1 MHTPYFFFHPLL
13 TANRKWAGFEC
24 LAQPDHTVASDFVR
38 CLSDPAVAQLAE
50 QHPLILPVTTEWLAD
65 PEGDA
70 LFRQIKP
77 ARAVFAFPE
86 SSLDSDTALQ
96 TAREI
101 RQRGGHCAL
110 RMESAA
116 CIKRVSRASFDHLQ
130 FAAGF
135 ARLQLSP
142 ADLSHTRDAGFRR
155 IVSGVDSTE
164 TFEWLSIRAVE
175 FADGQFLTLPDRTA
189 RAQPDTKRL
198 TLLKLLSLLGEDVD
212 TRKIETLIRED
223 AQLSHK
229 LMRLVNSV
237 AIGARTK
244 VSSFHQA
251 IALLGQRQLLRWVQ
265 LLIYANRSTDE
276 PNPLMQLSA
285 ARGRQMELLSAQ
297 LESPA
302 EISEFADTA
311 FIVGLFSLL
320 DIALKMP
327 MREILDALPLSST
340 ISEALGERKG
350 VLGEL
355 LTAVIAG
362 ESGNVGL
369 AQTTLMRLAID
380 PASHTT
386 AQAVA
391 YDWAANIQV

>member
-1 MHTPYFFFHPLL
+1 MHTPYYFFHPLL
-13 TANRKWAGFEC
+13 SANRKWAGFEC
-24 LAQPDHTVASDFVR
+24 LVQPEHIVASDFLR

-50 QHPLILPVTTEWLAD
+50 HHPLILPVTAEWLAD
-65 PEGDA
+65 PDGDA
-70 LFRQIKP
+70 LFRQIKV
-77 ARAVFAFPE
+77 AHAVLVFPE
-86 SSLDSDTALQ
+86 SSLDSDTAMQ

-101 RQRGGHCAL
+101 RQRGGHCGL

-116 CIKRVSRASFDHLQ
+116 CIKRVPLASFDHLQ
-130 FAAGF
+130 FTADF

-142 ADLSHTRDAGFRR
+142 ADFSYTRDAGFRG
-155 IVSGVDSTE
+155 IVSGIGSTE
-164 TFEWLSIRAVE
+164 TFEWLSSHAVE
-175 FADGQFLTLPDRTA
+175 FADGHFLTLPDRTA
-189 RAQPDTKRL
+189 RSQPDTKRM

-212 TRKIETLIRED
+212 TRKVETLVRED

-237 AIGARTK
+237 AISARTT

-265 LLIYANRSTDE
+265 LLVYANRSTDE
-276 PNPLMQLSA
+276 PNPLMQLAA
-285 ARGRQMELLSAQ
+285 ARGRQMELLSTQ

-302 EISEFADTA
+302 EITDFADAA

-327 MREILDALPLSST
+327 MREILDALPLSSG
-340 ISEALGERKG
+340 ISNALGERKG
-350 VLGEL
+350 ALGEL

-362 ESGNVGL
+362 ESGDFGL
-369 AQTTLMRLAID
+369 AQTTLTRLAID

-386 AQAVA
+386 AQAIA
-391 YDWAANIQV
+391 YDWAGKIEV